1 MLMVTKVLLQ
11 AFGQDFLGTI
21 HREKVQFTLLPL
33 LFIDI
38 ASWILSLLEAPSQCR
53 NQLGDVSPSGH
64 MFVDKLIKFS
74 VSHPIQQKT
83 IFVMNM

>member
-1 MLMVTKVLLQ
+1 MLVV
-11 AFGQDFLGTI
+11 AGQSKELMYTAQ
-21 HREKVQFTLLPL
+21 EPL

-38 ASWILSLLEAPSQCR
+38 ASWILSLVEAPSQCR

-64 MFVDKLIKFS
+64 VFVDKLIKFS